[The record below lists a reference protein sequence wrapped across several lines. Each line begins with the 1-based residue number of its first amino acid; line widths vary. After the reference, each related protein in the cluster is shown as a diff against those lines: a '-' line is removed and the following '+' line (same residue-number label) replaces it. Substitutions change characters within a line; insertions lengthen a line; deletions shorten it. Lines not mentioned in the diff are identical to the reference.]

1 MKKTFLKNKK
11 NIQFLIIG
19 LGLIGGSIAKRLSK
33 NGFEVLAIDK
43 NKSHLKYAKKSK
55 IIVGSSEKTDSAKKL
70 FVIIALPPKIL
81 LSNFDKY
88 LDFFHKAEFI
98 TDCTS
103 VKGSLLDK
111 IIKNKLESKFIL
123 SHPIAGSE
131 KSGFLNSNE
140 DLFQDKISIISK
152 HKGLAISTLQ
162 KCKEFWSELGSKT
175 HNLDPKLHD
184 KIFSLTSH
192 LPHIV
197 AFSLISLFSKRK
209 TSEYKKFIG
218 GGLKDFTRIAESDPV
233 MWENIFTL
241 KKNNLL
247 KDISEIEKEINKIK
261 TFILQDNGDKL
272 EKHLKKIKKTKE
284 SFNR

>member
-11 NIQFLIIG
+11 KIQFLIIG
-19 LGLIGGSIAKRLSK
+19 LGLIGGSVAKRLSK

-55 IIVGSSEKTDSAKKL
+55 IIVGSSGKTDIAKKL

-81 LSNFDKY
+81 FRNFDKY

-103 VKGSLLDK
+103 VKGSLLNK

-140 DLFQDKISIISK
+140 DLFKDKISIISK

-162 KCKEFWSELGSKT
+162 KCKEFWFELGSKT
-175 HNLDPKLHD
+175 HNLHPKLHD
-184 KIFSLTSH
+184 NIFSLTSH
-192 LPHIV
+192 LPHVV

-218 GGLKDFTRIAESDPV
+218 GGLKDFTRIAESDPA
-233 MWENIFTL
+233 MWENIFSL
-241 KKNNLL
+241 NKNNLL
-247 KDISEIEKEINKIK
+247 KDIREIEKEINKIK

-284 SFNR
+284 SFN

>member
-19 LGLIGGSIAKRLSK
+19 LGLIGGSVAKRLSK

-43 NKSHLKYAKKSK
+43 NKSHLKHAKKSK
-55 IIVGSSEKTDSAKKL
+55 IIVGSSEKIDSAKKL
-70 FVIIALPPKIL
+70 FVIVALPPKIL
-81 LSNFDKY
+81 FRNFDKY
-88 LDFFHKAEFI
+88 LDFFHKADFI

-103 VKGSLLDK
+103 VKGSLLNK
-111 IIKNKLESKFIL
+111 IRKNRLESKFIL

-140 DLFQDKISIISK
+140 DLFRDKISIISK
-152 HKGLAISTLQ
+152 HKGLAISTFQ
-162 KCKEFWSELGSKT
+162 KCKELWFELGSKT

-192 LPHIV
+192 LPHVV

-233 MWENIFTL
+233 MWENIFSL
-241 KKNNLL
+241 NKKNLL
-247 KDISEIEKEINKIK
+247 KDISEFEKEINKIK
-261 TFILQDNGDKL
+261 TFIFQDNGSKL
-272 EKHLKKIKKTKE
+272 EEHLKKIKKTKE
-284 SFNR
+284 SFHR

>member
-1 MKKTFLKNKK
+1 MKKIFLKNK
-11 NIQFLIIG
+11 NNFQFLIIG
-19 LGLIGGSIAKRLSK
+19 LGLIGGSVAKRLSK

-43 NKSHLKYAKKSK
+43 NKSHLKHAKKSQ
-55 IIVGSSEKTDSAKKL
+55 IIVGSSEKIDSAKKL
-70 FVIIALPPKIL
+70 FVIVALPPKIL
-81 LSNFDKY
+81 FRNFDKY
-88 LDFFHKAEFI
+88 LDFFHKADFI

-103 VKGSLLDK
+103 VKGSLLNK
-111 IIKNKLESKFIL
+111 IRKNRLESKFIL

-140 DLFQDKISIISK
+140 ELFRDKISIISK
-152 HKGLAISTLQ
+152 HKGLAISTFQ
-162 KCKEFWSELGSKT
+162 KCKELWFELGSKT

-192 LPHIV
+192 LPHVV

-218 GGLKDFTRIAESDPV
+218 GGLKDFTRIAESDPE
-233 MWENIFTL
+233 MWENIFSL
-241 KKNNLL
+241 NKKNLL
-247 KDISEIEKEINKIK
+247 RDITEFEKEINKIK
-261 TFILQDNGDKL
+261 TFIFQDNGSKL
-272 EKHLKKIKKTKE
+272 EEHLKKIKKTKE

>member
-19 LGLIGGSIAKRLSK
+19 LGLIGGSVAKRLSK
-33 NGFEVLAIDK
+33 NGFEVLAIEK
-43 NKSHLKYAKKSK
+43 NKSHLNYSKKSK
-55 IIVGSSEKTDSAKKL
+55 ITIGSSEKIDSTKKL
-70 FVIIALPPKIL
+70 FIIVALPPKTL

-88 LDFFHKAEFI
+88 LNLVDKADFI

-103 VKGSLLDK
+103 VKGSLLNEIK
-111 IIKNKLESKFIL
+111 KNKLESKFIL

-140 DLFQDKISIISK
+140 DLFSDKISIISK

-162 KCKEFWSELGSKT
+162 KCKELWFELGSKT
-175 HNLDPKLHD
+175 HNLDSKLHD

-192 LPHIV
+192 LPHVV

-209 TSEYKKFIG
+209 TSEYKKYIG
-218 GGLKDFTRIAESDPV
+218 GGLKDFTRIAESDPT
-233 MWENIFTL
+233 MWENIFSL
-241 KKNNLL
+241 NKNNLL
-247 KDISEIEKEINKIK
+247 EDISDFEKEINKIK
-261 TFILQDNGDKL
+261 TLILQDNGSEL
-272 EKHLKKIKKTKE
+272 EGHLKKIKKTKE
-284 SFNR
+284 SLNR

>member
-11 NIQFLIIG
+11 NIHFLIIG
-19 LGLIGGSIAKRLSK
+19 LGLIGGSVAKRLSK

-43 NKSHLKYAKKSK
+43 NKSHLKLAKKSQ
-55 IIVGSSEKTDSAKKL
+55 IIVGSSEKIDSAKKL
-70 FVIIALPPKIL
+70 FVIVALPPKIL
-81 LSNFDKY
+81 FRNFDKY
-88 LDFFHKAEFI
+88 LDFFHKADFI

-103 VKGSLLDK
+103 VKGSLLNK
-111 IIKNKLESKFIL
+111 IRKNRLESKFIL

-140 DLFQDKISIISK
+140 ELFRDKISIISK
-152 HKGLAISTLQ
+152 HKGLAISTFQ
-162 KCKEFWSELGSKT
+162 KCKELWFELGSKT

-192 LPHIV
+192 LPHVV

-218 GGLKDFTRIAESDPV
+218 GGLKDFTRIAESDPK
-233 MWENIFTL
+233 MWENIFSL
-241 KKNNLL
+241 NKYNLL
-247 KDISEIEKEINKIK
+247 KDISDIEKEIKKIK
-261 TFILQDNGDKL
+261 TFILQDDGSKL
-272 EKHLKKIKKTKE
+272 EGHLKKIKKTKE
-284 SFNR
+284 SLNR

>member
-1 MKKTFLKNKK
+1 MKKTFLKNNK

-19 LGLIGGSIAKRLSK
+19 LGLIGGSVAKRLSK
-33 NGFEVLAIDK
+33 NGFEILAIEK
-43 NKSHLKYAKKSK
+43 NKSQLNYAKKSK
-55 IIVGSSEKTDSAKKL
+55 ILNGGLEKIDSTKKL
-70 FVIIALPPKIL
+70 FVIVALPPKIL
-81 LSNFDKY
+81 LRNFDKY
-88 LDFFHKAEFI
+88 LYLFHKADFV

-103 VKGSLLDK
+103 VKGSLLNK
-111 IIKNKLESKFIL
+111 IKKNKLESKFIL

-140 DLFQDKISIISK
+140 DLFRDKISIISN
-152 HKGLAISTLQ
+152 HKGLATSTLQ
-162 KCKEFWSELGSKT
+162 KCKELWFELGSKT

-192 LPHIV
+192 LPHVV

-209 TSEYKKFIG
+209 TSEYKNFIG
-218 GGLKDFTRIAESDPV
+218 GGLKDFTRIAESDAA
-233 MWENIFTL
+233 MWENIFSL
-241 KKNNLL
+241 NKNNLL

-261 TFILQDNGDKL
+261 AFILQDNGDKL

>member
-19 LGLIGGSIAKRLSK
+19 LGLIGGSVAKRLSK
-33 NGFEVLAIDK
+33 NGFEVLAIEK
-43 NKSHLKYAKKSK
+43 NKSHLNYAKKSK
-55 IIVGSSEKTDSAKKL
+55 IVIGSLEKIDSTKRLFIIV
-70 FVIIALPPKIL
+70 ALPPKIL

-88 LDFFHKAEFI
+88 LDLFHKADFV

-103 VKGSLLDK
+103 VKGPLLN
-111 IIKNKLESKFIL
+111 IIKKKKLESKFIF

-140 DLFQDKISIISK
+140 DLFIDKISIISK

-162 KCKEFWSELGSKT
+162 KCKEFWVELGSKT

-192 LPHIV
+192 LPHVV

-218 GGLKDFTRIAESDPV
+218 GGLKDFTRIAESDPA
-233 MWENIFTL
+233 MWENIFSL
-241 KKNNLL
+241 NKNNLL

>member
-11 NIQFLIIG
+11 NIQFLIVG
-19 LGLIGGSIAKRLSK
+19 LGLIGGSVAKRLSK

-55 IIVGSSEKTDSAKKL
+55 IIVGSSEKTDCEKKL
-70 FVIIALPPKIL
+70 FVIIALPPKVL
-81 LSNFDKY
+81 LSNFDRY

-103 VKGSLLDK
+103 VKGSLLNK

-140 DLFQDKISIISK
+140 DLFIDKISIISK
-152 HKGLAISTLQ
+152 HEGLAISTLQ
-162 KCKEFWSELGSKT
+162 KCKELWFELGSKT

-192 LPHIV
+192 LPHVV

-233 MWENIFTL
+233 MWENIFSL
-241 KKNNLL
+241 NKSNLL
-247 KDISEIEKEINKIK
+247 KDISDIEKEINKIK
-261 TFILQDNGDKL
+261 TFILQDDGSKL
-272 EKHLKKIKKTKE
+272 EGHLKKIKKTKE
-284 SFNR
+284 SLNR

>member
-1 MKKTFLKNKK
+1 MINPFKSKK
-11 NIQFLIIG
+11 G
-19 LGLIGGSIAKRLSK
+19 LGRGLSSLIGESQK
-33 NGFEVLAIDK
+33 IDDK
-43 NKSHLKYAKKSK
+43 
-55 IIVGSSEKTDSAKKL
+55 KKL

-81 LSNFDKY
+81 HDSFSNY
-88 LDFFHKAEFI
+88 LDFFHKADFI

-103 VKGSLLDK
+103 VKGSLLNK
-111 IIKNKLESKFIL
+111 IRKNKLESKFIL

-140 DLFQDKISIISK
+140 DLFRDKISIISK
-152 HKGLAISTLQ
+152 HKGLAISSLQ
-162 KCKEFWSELGSKT
+162 KCKEFWFELGSKT
-175 HNLDPKLHD
+175 HNLDSKLHD

-233 MWENIFTL
+233 MWENIFSL
-241 KKNNLL
+241 N
-247 KDISEIEKEINKIK
+247 
-261 TFILQDNGDKL
+261 
-272 EKHLKKIKKTKE
+272 
-284 SFNR
+284 

>member
-19 LGLIGGSIAKRLSK
+19 LGLIGGSVAKRLSK

-43 NKSHLKYAKKSK
+43 NKSHLNYAKKSK
-55 IIVGSSEKTDSAKKL
+55 IIIGSSEKTDDAKKL
-70 FVIIALPPKIL
+70 FVVIALPPEAL
-81 LSNFDKY
+81 HSNFDKF
-88 LDFFHKAEFI
+88 LDFFHKADFI

-103 VKGSLLDK
+103 VKGSLLNK
-111 IIKNKLESKFIL
+111 IRKNKLESKFIL

-140 DLFQDKISIISK
+140 DLFTNKISIISK
-152 HKGLAISTLQ
+152 HKGLTISTFQ
-162 KCKEFWSELGSKT
+162 KCKELWFELGSKT

-192 LPHIV
+192 LPHVV

-233 MWENIFTL
+233 MWENIFSL
-241 KKNNLL
+241 NKNNLL
-247 KDISEIEKEINKIK
+247 KDISDIEKEINKIK
-261 TFILQDNGDKL
+261 TFILQDNRNKL
-272 EKHLKKIKKTKE
+272 EEHLKKIKKTKE
-284 SFNR
+284 SLNR

>member
-33 NGFEVLAIDK
+33 NGFEVLAIEK
-43 NKSHLKYAKKSK
+43 NKSHLNYAKKSK
-55 IIVGSSEKTDSAKKL
+55 ITIGSSEKIDSTKKL
-70 FVIIALPPKIL
+70 YVIVALPPKVIIN
-81 LSNFDKY
+81 NFDKY
-88 LDFFHKAEFI
+88 LDFFHKADFI

-103 VKGSLLDK
+103 VKKSLLRK
-111 IIKNKLESKFIL
+111 IKKNKLDSKFIL

-140 DLFQDKISIISK
+140 DLFKDKISIISK
-152 HKGLAISTLQ
+152 HNGLTISTLQ

-175 HNLDPKLHD
+175 HNLDPKSHD
-184 KIFSLTSH
+184 KVFSLTSH

-197 AFSLISLFSKRK
+197 AFSLISLFSKRN
-209 TSEYKKFIG
+209 TFEYKKFIG
-218 GGLKDFTRIAESDPV
+218 GGLKDFTRIAESDPT
-233 MWENIFTL
+233 MWENIFSL
-241 KKNNLL
+241 NKNNLL

-261 TFILQDNGDKL
+261 KFILQDDGTKL
-272 EKHLKKIKKTKE
+272 KEHLKKIKKTKE
-284 SFNR
+284 SLNR

>member
-33 NGFEVLAIDK
+33 KGFEVLAIDK

-55 IIVGSSEKTDSAKKL
+55 IIVGSSEKTDCEKKL
-70 FVIIALPPKIL
+70 FVIIALPPKVLI
-81 LSNFDKY
+81 SNFDRY
-88 LDFFHKAEFI
+88 LDIFHEADFI

-103 VKGSLLDK
+103 VKSSLLNR
-111 IIKNKLESKFIL
+111 IRKNKLESKFIL

-140 DLFQDKISIISK
+140 DLFRDKISIISK
-152 HKGLAISTLQ
+152 HKGLAISTFQ
-162 KCKEFWSELGSKT
+162 KCKELWFELGSKT

-192 LPHIV
+192 LPHVV

-218 GGLKDFTRIAESDPV
+218 GGLKDFTRITESDPE
-233 MWENIFTL
+233 MWENIFSL
-241 KKNNLL
+241 NKKNLL
-247 KDISEIEKEINKIK
+247 RDITEFEKEINKIK
-261 TFILQDNGDKL
+261 TFILQDNGSKL
-272 EKHLKKIKKTKE
+272 VEHLKKIKKTKE
-284 SFNR
+284 SFN

>member
-19 LGLIGGSIAKRLSK
+19 LGLIGGSVAKRLSK
-33 NGFEVLAIDK
+33 NGFEILAIEK
-43 NKSHLKYAKKSK
+43 NKSHLNYAKKLK
-55 IIVGSSEKTDSAKKL
+55 ILNGGLEKIDSTKKL
-70 FVIIALPPKIL
+70 FVIVALPPKIL
-81 LSNFDKY
+81 LSNFYKY
-88 LDFFHKAEFI
+88 LDLFHKADFV

-103 VKGSLLDK
+103 VKGSLLNK
-111 IIKNKLESKFIL
+111 IKKNKLESKFIL

-131 KSGFLNSNE
+131 KSGFMNSNE
-140 DLFQDKISIISK
+140 DLFRNRISIISK
-152 HKGLAISTLQ
+152 HKGLATSTLQ
-162 KCKEFWSELGSKT
+162 KCKELWFELGSKT

-192 LPHIV
+192 LPHVV

-218 GGLKDFTRIAESDPV
+218 GGLKDFTRIAESDPI
-233 MWENIFTL
+233 MWENIFSL
-241 KKNNLL
+241 NKNNLL

-272 EKHLKKIKKTKE
+272 EKH
-284 SFNR
+284 

>member
-19 LGLIGGSIAKRLSK
+19 LGLIGGSVAKRLSK
-33 NGFEVLAIDK
+33 NGFEVLAIEK
-43 NKSHLKYAKKSK
+43 NKSHLNYAKKSK
-55 IIVGSSEKTDSAKKL
+55 IIVSNSEKIDSAKKL
-70 FVIIALPPKIL
+70 FVIVALPPKTL

-88 LDFFHKAEFI
+88 LDFFHKADFI

-103 VKGSLLDK
+103 VKGSLLK
-111 IIKNKLESKFIL
+111 EVRKNKLESKFIL

-131 KSGFLNSNE
+131 KSGFLNSDE
-140 DLFQDKISIISK
+140 DLFRDKISIISK
-152 HKGLAISTLQ
+152 HKGLANSTLQ
-162 KCKEFWSELGSKT
+162 KCQELWFELGSKT
-175 HNLDPKLHD
+175 HNLDLKLHD

-192 LPHIV
+192 LPHVV

-218 GGLKDFTRIAESDPV
+218 GGLKDFTRIAESDPT
-233 MWENIFTL
+233 MWENIFSL
-241 KKNNLL
+241 NKNNLL

-261 TFILQDNGDKL
+261 TYILQDKGSKL
-272 EKHLKKIKKTKE
+272 QEHLKNIKKTKE
-284 SFNR
+284 SLNR

>member
-19 LGLIGGSIAKRLSK
+19 LGLIGGSVAKRLSK
-33 NGFEVLAIDK
+33 NGFEVLALDK
-43 NKSHLKYAKKSK
+43 NKSHLNYAKKSK
-55 IIVGSSEKTDSAKKL
+55 TIVGSSKKIDDAKKL
-70 FVIIALPPKIL
+70 FVIVALPPKIFHD
-81 LSNFDKY
+81 NFEKY
-88 LDFFHKAEFI
+88 LHVFHKADFV

-103 VKGSLLDK
+103 VKGSLLNK
-111 IIKNKLESKFIL
+111 IRKNKLEAKFIL

-131 KSGFLNSNE
+131 RSGFLNSNE
-140 DLFQDKISIISK
+140 DLFRNKISIISK

-162 KCKEFWSELGSKT
+162 KCKELWFELGSKT
-175 HNLDPKLHD
+175 HTLNPKQHD

-192 LPHIV
+192 LPHVV

-218 GGLKDFTRIAESDPV
+218 GGLKDFTRIAESDPA
-233 MWENIFTL
+233 MWENIFSL
-241 KKNNLL
+241 NKNNIL
-247 KDISEIEKEINKIK
+247 KDITDIEKEINKIK
-261 TFILQDNGDKL
+261 TFILQDNGTKL
-272 EKHLKKIKKTKE
+272 EEHLNKIKKTKE

>member
-19 LGLIGGSIAKRLSK
+19 LGLIGGSVAKRLSK
-33 NGFEVLAIDK
+33 KRFEVLAIDK
-43 NKSHLKYAKKSK
+43 NKSHLNYAKKTK
-55 IIVGSSEKTDSAKKL
+55 VIFGSSEKIDSAKKL
-70 FVIIALPPKIL
+70 FVIVALPPKIL

-88 LDFFHKAEFI
+88 LDFFHKADFI

-103 VKGSLLDK
+103 VKVSLLNK
-111 IIKNKLESKFIL
+111 IRKNKLESKFIL

-140 DLFQDKISIISK
+140 DLFRDKISIISK
-152 HKGLAISTLQ
+152 HKGLAIPTLQ
-162 KCKEFWSELGSKT
+162 KCEELWFELGSKT

-192 LPHIV
+192 LPHVV

-218 GGLKDFTRIAESDPV
+218 GGLKDFTRIAESDPK
-233 MWENIFTL
+233 MWENIFSL
-241 KKNNLL
+241 NKDNLL

-261 TFILQDNGDKL
+261 TFILQDNGSKL
-272 EKHLKKIKKTKE
+272 EEHLKKIKKTKE
-284 SFNR
+284 SLNR

>member
-11 NIQFLIIG
+11 NIHFLIIG
-19 LGLIGGSIAKRLSK
+19 LGLIGGSAAKRLSK

-43 NKSHLKYAKKSK
+43 NKSHLKHAKKSK
-55 IIVGSSEKTDSAKKL
+55 IIVGSSEKIDSAKKL
-70 FVIIALPPKIL
+70 FVIVALPPKIL
-81 LSNFDKY
+81 FRNFDKY
-88 LDFFHKAEFI
+88 LDFFHKADFI

-103 VKGSLLDK
+103 VKGSLLNK
-111 IIKNKLESKFIL
+111 IRKNRLESKFIL

-140 DLFQDKISIISK
+140 DLFRDKISIISK
-152 HKGLAISTLQ
+152 HKGLAISTFQ
-162 KCKEFWSELGSKT
+162 KCKELWFELGSKT

-192 LPHIV
+192 LPHVV

-233 MWENIFTL
+233 MWENIFSL
-241 KKNNLL
+241 NKKNLL
-247 KDISEIEKEINKIK
+247 KDISEFEKEINKIK
-261 TFILQDNGDKL
+261 TFIFQDNGSKL
-272 EKHLKKIKKTKE
+272 EEHLKKIKKTKE
-284 SFNR
+284 SFHR

>member
-19 LGLIGGSIAKRLSK
+19 LGLIGGSVAKRLSK
-33 NGFEVLAIDK
+33 NGFEVLAIEK
-43 NKSHLKYAKKSK
+43 NKSHLNYAKKSK
-55 IIVGSSEKTDSAKKL
+55 IVIGSLEKIDSTKRLFIIV
-70 FVIIALPPKIL
+70 ALPPKIL

-88 LDFFHKAEFI
+88 LDLFHKADFV

-103 VKGSLLDK
+103 VKGPLLN
-111 IIKNKLESKFIL
+111 IIKKKKLESKFIF

-140 DLFQDKISIISK
+140 DLFIDKISIISK

-162 KCKEFWSELGSKT
+162 KCKEFWVELGSKT

-192 LPHIV
+192 LPHVV

-218 GGLKDFTRIAESDPV
+218 GGLKDFTRIAESDPA
-233 MWENIFTL
+233 MWENIFSL
-241 KKNNLL
+241 NKNNLL
-247 KDISEIEKEINKIK
+247 KDISDIEKEINKIK
-261 TFILQDNGDKL
+261 TLIIQDSGTKL
-272 EKHLKKIKKTKE
+272 VEHLKKIKKTKE